1 MAAPVIPISLDSS
14 EESVAFHVPRVI
26 LFGNI
31 PTSIPVIFVD
41 PAEVPI
47 VPADPLVAPKVGAVS
62 VIPPTEVLDLVD
74 YSYSESK
81 PAEQRL
87 ERHDSLIVHD
97 AMVLRWRDRVAS
109 RLSSPPRSSSYDILA
124 PSSEFPLALVLAPS
138 GIYFTSNSSFSG
150 SSLDSSLDTSSDSL
164 SDTSSVHCLGCDTRW
179 RSAPFST
186 PYPPTTSESSL
197 DSSSKRS
204 LDLFSPSVGPSRK
217 RCRSLTTLVLSST
230 PISRSISLTLDDLL
244 PPRKRFKD
252 SYSPEDS
259 SEDHMEIGIA
269 DAEAVVDLGIGDKVG
284 SPTEDGTCMEVK
296 VVASNIR
303 EDEEKFEA
311 EASAGGTMEIAI
323 DPLVT
328 GVISESTGGDAH
340 DLEGTLYDIA
350 HYMSKVPLDR
360 ITEFETAQRQLEAV
374 QLVVS
379 RERAG
384 LAYRVRRLGREN
396 LRVQAL
402 LCIKR
407 DRVDSLCHHMAL
419 SQEEFC

>member
-1 MAAPVIPISLDSS
+1 MAAPVIPISSDSS
-14 EESVAFHVPRVI
+14 EESVAFHVPIVI

-47 VPADPLVAPKVGAVS
+47 VPANPLVALK
-62 VIPPTEVLDLVD
+62 
-74 YSYSESK
+74 
-81 PAEQRL
+81 
-87 ERHDSLIVHD
+87 DSLPLAPEVT
-97 AMVLRWRDRVAS
+97 S
-109 RLSSPPRSSSYDILA
+109 RPSSPPRSSSYDILA
-124 PSSEFPLALVLAPS
+124 PSSEFPLALVVAPS
-138 GIYFTSNSSFSG
+138 RICRRPTILIRPNFTSDSSFSG
-150 SSLDSSLDTSSDSL
+150 SSSGSSLDTSSDSL

-204 LDLFSPSVGPSRK
+204 LDSFSPSVGPSRK

-252 SYSPEDS
+252 SYSLEDNR
-259 SEDHMEIGIA
+259 EDHMEIGIA

-284 SPTEDGTCMEVK
+284 SPTEDGTCMEVE

-303 EDEEKFEA
+303 EDEEKFEV

-328 GVISESTGGDAH
+328 GVISE
-340 DLEGTLYDIA
+340 
-350 HYMSKVPLDR
+350 
-360 ITEFETAQRQLEAV
+360 
-374 QLVVS
+374 
-379 RERAG
+379 
-384 LAYRVRRLGREN
+384 
-396 LRVQAL
+396 
-402 LCIKR
+402 
-407 DRVDSLCHHMAL
+407 
-419 SQEEFC
+419 